1 MKQFAILAFVFGQFF
16 AVQASAQSAVFNST
30 AVAAVCSRSAAACDS
45 LIEAQINGLKA
56 AGLDEAAFN
65 EQLALLAA
73 AVISAIQSASPRA
86 AAAYAAILER
96 VASNSTDA
104 IQAAAIRAIGLQVA
118 QGNVPTVSAVA
129 ESLGPISDN

>member
-1 MKQFAILAFVFGQFF
+1 VKQFAVWAFVFGQIF
-16 AVQASAQSAVFNST
+16 AVQASAQTALFNTT
-30 AVAAVCSRSAAACDS
+30 AVTSACSRSAAACDPVVD
-45 LIEAQINGLKA
+45 AQITALKS
-56 AGLDEAAFN
+56 AGLDETAIN

-73 AVISAIQSASPRA
+73 AVIEAIQSASPRV
-86 AAAYAAILER
+86 AAAYAAVLER
-96 VASNSTDA
+96 LAGNSTDA